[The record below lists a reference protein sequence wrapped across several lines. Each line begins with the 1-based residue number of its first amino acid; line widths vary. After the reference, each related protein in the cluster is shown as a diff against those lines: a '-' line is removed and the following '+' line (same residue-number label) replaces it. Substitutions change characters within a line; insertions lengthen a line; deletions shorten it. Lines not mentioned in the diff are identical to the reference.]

1 MAPGDP
7 ADAGLPDVRDC
18 VEPVRYFPPPVV
30 IDRSA
35 LSVIVAEANRSV
47 DGLETGGIL
56 LGDDAIHIPG
66 PHDDGPYVR
75 HAGGPGP
82 AAVRKSALFRPD
94 YVQAQRDALEAF
106 AADGSNWLGTWHT
119 HPGLGPVRHTRPSSP
134 DLRVYRQH
142 LADGAVG
149 LTRFV
154 ALIVTPPP
162 LQILNPT
169 RPWKTVQVRP
179 WIITKHWTTSTWLHI
194 IEEAE
199 VL

>member
-1 MAPGDP
+1 M
-7 ADAGLPDVRDC
+7 
-18 VEPVRYFPPPVV
+18 RYFPPPVA

-35 LSVIVAEANRSV
+35 LSAIVAEAKRSV

-56 LGDDAIHIPG
+56 LGDDTIHIPG

-82 AAVRKSALFRPD
+82 AAVRQANFFRPD
-94 YVQAQRDALEAF
+94 YLQAQRDALDAF
-106 AADGSNWLGTWHT
+106 ALDGSNWLGTWHT
-119 HPGLGPVRHTRPSSP
+119 HPGLGPVRHTRPSSA

-142 LADGAVG
+142 LADEAVG

-162 LQILNPT
+162 LQTLYPT
-169 RPWKTVQVRP
+169 RPWKSVRVRP
-179 WIITKHWTTSTWLHI
+179 WIITGRWTTSTSLHI
-194 IEEAE
+194 IEETDGT
-199 VL
+199 